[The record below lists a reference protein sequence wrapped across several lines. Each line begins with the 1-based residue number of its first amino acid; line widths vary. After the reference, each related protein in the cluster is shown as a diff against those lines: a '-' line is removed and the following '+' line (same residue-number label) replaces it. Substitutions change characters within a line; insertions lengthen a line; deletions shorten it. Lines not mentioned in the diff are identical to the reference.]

1 MFEELKK
8 ILKDN
13 YQIEDIELSTNFK
26 KDLDLTSF
34 DFVNLITLIEDK
46 YKIEIEEESYRSLNT
61 VQELIE
67 YLEGRINR

>member
-1 MFEELKK
+1 
-8 ILKDN
+8 
-13 YQIEDIELSTNFK
+13 
-26 KDLDLTSF
+26 
-34 DFVNLITLIEDK
+34 NLITLIEDK